1 MYNGFNKNFLGEEM
15 KKLSEMTNEELW
27 QLFPIILKEY
37 NEEYKNWYSEEKQNI
52 IYAVGIDNIVR
63 INHIGST
70 SVDGLIAKPTIDILL
85 EIKVDTDLEQLKAS
99 LINTGYIF
107 SSQPDRPKPSMM
119 FLKGYS
125 EQGFL
130 KKVFHLH
137 IRYPGDC
144 DELYFRDYLKEF
156 DDVAR
161 QYEKLKLE
169 LAKKYKHNRDAY
181 THAKTEFI
189 KKYTQ
194 AAKDRYKDRYKID

>member
-156 DDVAR
+156 DDEAR
-161 QYEKLKLE
+161 QYESLKLD
-169 LAKKYKHNRDAY
+169 LAKKYKHDRDAY
-181 THAKTEFI
+181 TYAKTEFI

-194 AAKDRYKDRYKID
+194 AAKARYKDRYKID